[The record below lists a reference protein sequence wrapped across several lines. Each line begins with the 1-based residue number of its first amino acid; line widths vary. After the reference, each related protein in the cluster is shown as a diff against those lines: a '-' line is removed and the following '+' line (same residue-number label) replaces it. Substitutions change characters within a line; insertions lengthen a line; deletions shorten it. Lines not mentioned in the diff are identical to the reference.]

1 MKLMRSLTLC
11 MALLALSTALGAQI
25 LGEPLVY
32 WDFADGIPAGFTNEG
47 LGGAV
52 WEYRG
57 PDTTP
62 DNTVCSQGACG
73 VGSEPIESLSAANG
87 FLIFDSA
94 WWDDNVGGCSGGGG
108 PVEAPHDAVLTT
120 PAVDLSG
127 AENLVFTWQQYFKHY
142 QNSSTVSMSTDG
154 GENWTLL
161 HDNGGWYEL
170 GALDEWVSINITEL
184 VASDPTNV
192 SFRFQFIGNHY
203 WWCIDDI
210 AIYSPNDN
218 DMQLISAEYTNF
230 DFNQE
235 PDGYGDIPYH
245 VYPANMLSPINLKGR
260 AQNIGGLEQTN
271 VGMQFV
277 MTRDGEV
284 VIDSTD
290 VTPTA
295 ASGSVTNFSLAAYN
309 LTGVGDYHISYDVY
323 QDQVDDNPE
332 NNHAERDF
340 QVHPHQYAQDKGV
353 MESQYLG
360 ISLYE
365 NSAFEMGNLFQSRA
379 AGYVIH
385 SVGVA
390 LGDSTTVGTTITG
403 KVYDRDEGDVLL
415 GESAPY
421 TVNAWD
427 LNSVG
432 DSKWVWLPLET
443 PVVTYDTTLYWG
455 VVAHEGGLERA
466 RIAQSGVPPIEVTLL
481 EYPAE
486 NQVYYMPTTPMVR
499 LGWFSAGDVPGCTD
513 ETADNYDAEAN
524 EDDSSCR
531 YSGCTFA
538 DAINFSPDANFDD
551 GSCLFAGCTDP
562 EADNYDPEAAE
573 DDGSCEYLGCTDPEA
588 ANYDPEANTDDSS
601 CVYPGCTD
609 PEADNYDAQANLDDG
624 SCEYLGCTDPEADNY
639 DASANVD
646 DGSCEYFG
654 CTNPNADNYDP
665 DANVDDG
672 TCIVSGCTDPE
683 ADNYDPEANN
693 EDGTCI
699 YLGCTDPEADNY
711 DSNANQDDGMCEY
724 WGCTDPNAL
733 NYDPEANTNDGTC
746 EYNEA
751 FFSVDQDSG
760 CGSLTVTVN
769 NQTIGTDAGSCSFNM
784 GDGTVIESCDSP
796 FEYTYSDLGE
806 YIINYTFVVSDVV
819 SDYSLTV
826 NVYSEAITPEVAW
839 DVDAGLLSC
848 TNCAGDETFS
858 WQAGEEEMS
867 TEGTYSPE
875 ADGDYTLVVTN
886 ADGCVGTSTPFT
898 VVFGCL
904 DPFAVNYN
912 AEANANAEDCA
923 YPEATFEVTPTEGCP
938 ELEVTVTNTT
948 ILTGGSCL
956 WDFGDEA
963 IPVENCDGT
972 VTYTYSGS
980 GAFTITYTYTTGDW
994 TSTATADIIVYP
1006 PAITP
1011 EIAYNTDTGELSCTN
1026 CAGDEVAAW
1035 TLDGDPA
1042 GGDALTWNPSE
1053 DGEYQ
1058 LTITD
1063 ANGCQGTSAALPVI
1077 VIGIAKFEAGL
1088 LMLYPNPVSD
1098 LLYVRTPAAQGALV
1112 LTDLRGRVVVPGRL
1126 ATAQMQQFDVSNL
1139 AAGTYLLVW
1148 NKHGERSVNRLV
1160 VGH

>member
-1 MKLMRSLTLC
+1 M
-11 MALLALSTALGAQI
+11 GAQI
-25 LGEPLVY
+25 LGEPVVY
-32 WDFADGIPAGFTNEG
+32 WDFAEGIPAGFTNEG
-47 LGGAV
+47 LGGAD

-73 VGSEPIESLSAANG
+73 VGSEPIESLTAANG

-127 AENLVFTWQQYFKHY
+127 ADNLVFTWQQYFKHY
-142 QNSSTVSMSTDG
+142 QNSSTVSISIDG

-161 HDNGGWYEL
+161 HDNGGWYEFSE
-170 GALDEWVSINITEL
+170 LDEWVSINITDL
-184 VASDPTNV
+184 VAVDPTNV

-210 AIYSPNDN
+210 AVYSPNDN
-218 DMQLISAEYTNF
+218 DMQLISAGYTNF

-260 AQNIGGLEQTN
+260 AQNIGGFEQTN

-284 VIDSTD
+284 VVDNTD
-290 VTPTA
+290 ETPSA
-295 ASGSVTNFSLAAYN
+295 ASGSIKNFSLSPYN
-309 LTGVGDYHISYDVY
+309 PPGVGDYHITYDVY
-323 QDQVDDNPE
+323 QDQVDDNLD
-332 NNHAERDF
+332 NNSAELDF
-340 QVHPHQYAQDKGV
+340 QVHPHQYAQDEGV

-379 AGYVIH
+379 AGYIIH

-403 KVYDRDEGDVLL
+403 KVYDRDDAEVLL

-443 PVVTYDTTLYWG
+443 PVVTFDTTLYWG

-466 RIAQSGVPPIEVTLL
+466 RIGQSGVPPIEVTLL
-481 EYPAE
+481 DYPAE
-486 NQVYYMPTTPMVR
+486 NQLFYMPTTPMVR
-499 LGWFSAGDVPGCTD
+499 LGWFSADDVPGCTD
-513 ETADNYDAEAN
+513 ETADNYDASAN
-524 EDDSSCR
+524 VDDSSCR

-538 DAINFSPDANFDD
+538 DAINFDPDANFDD

-562 EADNYDPEAAE
+562 EADNYDPEAVE

-588 ANYDPEANTDDSS
+588 ANYDPEADT
-601 CVYPGCTD
+601 
-609 PEADNYDAQANLDDG
+609 DDG

-639 DASANVD
+639 DAQANVDDGSCEYLGCTDPEADNYDTTANVD

-711 DSNANQDDGMCEY
+711 DPGANQDDGMCEY

-746 EYNEA
+746 EYSEA
-751 FFSVDQDSG
+751 FFSVDQDFG
-760 CGSLTVTVN
+760 CGSLTVMVN
-769 NQTIGTDAGSCSFNM
+769 NQTVGTEAGACSFNM
-784 GDGTVIESCDSP
+784 GDGTVIDSCDTP

-806 YIINYTFVVSDVV
+806 YTITYTFVVSDVV
-819 SDYSLTV
+819 SEYSLTV
-826 NVYSEAITPEVAW
+826 NVYPEAITPEVTW
-839 DVDAGLLSC
+839 DMDTGELSC

-858 WQAGEEEMS
+858 WQSGEVELGAES
-867 TEGTYSPE
+867 IYAPE
-875 ADGDYTLVVTN
+875 ADGDYTLVITN
-886 ADGCVGTSTPFT
+886 GNGCVGTSAPFT
-898 VVFGCL
+898 VTFGCL

-912 AEANANAEDCA
+912 AEANANAEDCT
-923 YPEATFEVTPTEGCP
+923 YPEASFDVTPTEGCP

-948 ILTGGSCL
+948 TLTGGSCL

-963 IPVENCDGT
+963 IPMENCDGT

-980 GAFTITYTYTTGDW
+980 GAFTITYTYTAGDW

-1011 EIAYNTDTGELSCTN
+1011 SIAYNTDTGELSCTN
-1026 CAGDEVAAW
+1026 CTGDETAAW
-1035 TLDGDPA
+1035 TLNGDPV

-1063 ANGCQGTSAALPVI
+1063 ANGCQGTSAVLHVI
-1077 VIGIAKFEAGL
+1077 VIGVGELEAGQL
-1088 LMLYPNPVSD
+1088 VLYPNPVND
-1098 LLYVRTPAAQGALV
+1098 LLYVRTLAAQGALV
-1112 LTDLRGRVVVPGRL
+1112 LTDLQGRTVVPGRL
-1126 ATAQMQQFDVSNL
+1126 ATAQLQQFDVSAL

-1148 NKHGERSVNRLV
+1148 NTPTERSVTRVV